1 MTFQNLVCPISPLRV
16 NENVVRLTASGVA
29 IVVVLYLFTGS
40 PYLML
45 ALLLD
50 FSIRAFTTLKYSLL
64 SWLATQLAQR
74 LALPE
79 IKIDKAPKIFAARIG
94 FLFSGAILLLFFIHP
109 LSSLVVSVVLLG
121 FALLEAVFNI
131 CAGCLV
137 YSYVVFPFFKPE
149 VRN

>member
-29 IVVVLYLFTGS
+29 LLVVLYLYTS
-40 PYLML
+40 RPYLIL
-45 ALLLD
+45 VLLLD
-50 FSIRAFTTLKYSLL
+50 FSIRAFTPLKYSPL

-79 IKIDKAPKIFAARIG
+79 IKIDKAPKIFAARVG
-94 FLFSGAILLLFFIHP
+94 FLFSVAILLLFFIHP

-149 VRN
+149 VGS

>member
-16 NENVVRLTASGVA
+16 NENVVRLTASGIALLVA
-29 IVVVLYLFTGS
+29 LYLYTGS
-40 PYLML
+40 LYLIL

-50 FSIRAFTTLKYSLL
+50 FSLRAFTTLKYSPL
-64 SWLATQLAQR
+64 SWLATQIAQR

-79 IKIDKAPKIFAARIG
+79 VKIDKAPKIFAARVG
-94 FLFSGAILLLFFIHP
+94 FLFSVAILLLFFIHP

-149 VRN
+149 VRS